1 MRINRILMSLTAVI
15 SVAGVSSQDF
25 QVIDSISLVP
35 EQASTAPDYM
45 CTWNL
50 QGYIT
55 AYGSSEDKRKAM
67 NESSLLGYGP
77 YEGWARFYPRIR
89 KDLILVM
96 DDSWDI
102 PAEANVVS
110 GNRYLGLAELDEER
124 FPSFSGTP
132 AERLRALSD
141 SVKALGWRGLGGWIC
156 AQKAGS
162 CSDEDETAYWTRRLD
177 DARESGFAYW
187 KVDWGRQDHN
197 IGWRRML
204 SALGR
209 EHAPELVIEHAL
221 EPECIMFSEVYRT
234 YDVENIIAQ
243 PVTISR
249 VCSMLPFRADDGAA
263 GIINCEDEPYI
274 AAGLG
279 CAIGIMRHPFAG
291 DLPDGSPDHAFPATC
306 RDLKRRLDEVERGV
320 RWHRIA
326 RPFGVDGDY
335 RADSVILEDAWEF
348 RPKESWV
355 RHEPGSMVRASAP
368 ARVSRRMELPKVADA
383 SPTRPYVLASAYPG
397 GAVAVASIGRT
408 LGRDYLEDGADVE
421 IAVGDIHAPVGV
433 FGVFRKLTITFDG
446 PMPDTILAQ
455 DLIADH
461 PVDITAYA
469 DISAGRISIPGSIL
483 RAAGLMGAT
492 PGDISSPALVLKIL

>member
-1 MRINRILMSLTAVI
+1 M
-15 SVAGVSSQDF
+15 
-25 QVIDSISLVP
+25 
-35 EQASTAPDYM
+35 
-45 CTWNL
+45 
-50 QGYIT
+50 
-55 AYGSSEDKRKAM
+55 
-67 NESSLLGYGP
+67 
-77 YEGWARFYPRIR
+77 
-89 KDLILVM
+89 
-96 DDSWDI
+96 
-102 PAEANVVS
+102 
-110 GNRYLGLAELDEER
+110 
-124 FPSFSGTP
+124 
-132 AERLRALSD
+132 
-141 SVKALGWRGLGGWIC
+141 KALGWRGLGGWIC
-156 AQKAGS
+156 AQKAGI

-177 DARESGFAYW
+177 DAREAGFAYW

-221 EPECIMFSEVYRT
+221 EPECIMFSDVYRT

-249 VCSMLPFRADDGAA
+249 VCSMLPFRAHDGAA

-279 CAIGIMRHPFAG
+279 CAVGIMRHPFAG

-326 RPFGVDGDY
+326 QPFGVDGDY

-433 FGVFRKLTITFDG
+433 FGVFRTLTITFDG
-446 PMPDTILAQ
+446 PMPGTILAQ

-483 RAAGLMGAT
+483 RAVGLMGAT